1 MRQFFGSAWANYDLA
16 KPGMFRLVPP
26 AGRLPALRRDYQAIR
41 DMYLSEASDFDEI
54 LAVLADLEQRINK
67 NISRDSAS
75 SE

>member
-1 MRQFFGSAWANYDLA
+1 LRIVFAAWSAGWE
-16 KPGMFRLVPP
+16 
-26 AGRLPALRRDYQAIR
+26 LRRVIGDAI
-41 DMYLSEASDFDEI
+41 LPPLVSEASDFDEI